1 MSANGSFVNKSLFF
15 PLKVQPYVD
24 QFGRQPVYHLERH
37 CINARPQNLKSM
49 DVETVGFGGTEQLP
63 FASSG
68 VNSRNGSVVSANV
81 TSTAN
86 PAGSNAGNEGTG
98 LTATGTIETP
108 KKFSKGHA
116 RTLSFKSI
124 KKQMS
129 LQPQALSMTSADTT
143 GGQAGSNGGASSLPM
158 DSAGNVSGFSFA
170 EVKAKTNTKGE
181 DRNDVIQFDLKND
194 VSTQEFLK
202 ILDELNHGEVN
213 GIIRVQEKFE
223 TEFTRFKKQKFDVRQ
238 NISTILND
246 YKSIQRIDMKQYGSF
261 ADETEIEFEGTV
273 PIQQQ
278 TRFLL
283 KQNHL
288 LVSTLNINKTIVTP
302 GDFINL
308 HLGFKGWE
316 LETKGLEI
324 QLIKDE
330 NIYRE
335 EYLRLSEYGEV
346 NKAIKKGNHLERIVQ
361 EELVSSFNSD
371 EINVGLVIPSNHE
384 SQFKTNFFK
393 LNYVIQIKFILFDT
407 HGHLKKQLLSEA
419 TKAAK
424 ANSVDGVRNI
434 EITTATTTDD
444 DAATLVNANG
454 DGSVVERTV
463 YDMKAIFTEQNGSIL
478 FKGIDSFIGG
488 FEYTVRLPL
497 TVLPNYEQDYG
508 SVSNTLQG

>member
-1 MSANGSFVNKSLFF
+1 MSQ
-15 PLKVQPYVD
+15 QP
-24 QFGRQPVYHLERH
+24 H
-37 CINARPQNLKSM
+37 S
-49 DVETVGFGGTEQLP
+49 
-63 FASSG
+63 
-68 VNSRNGSVVSANV
+68 
-81 TSTAN
+81 
-86 PAGSNAGNEGTG
+86 
-98 LTATGTIETP
+98 
-108 KKFSKGHA
+108 
-116 RTLSFKSI
+116 
-124 KKQMS
+124 
-129 LQPQALSMTSADTT
+129 LSMTTAEPT
-143 GGQAGSNGGASSLPM
+143 GGQASYNGGDSSLPM
-158 DSAGNVSGFSFA
+158 DSGGNVSGFSFS
-170 EVKAKTNTKGE
+170 EVKAKTKTKG
-181 DRNDVIQFDLKND
+181 DDGNDVIEFDLKND
-194 VSTQEFLK
+194 VPTQEFLK

-223 TEFTRFKKQKFDVRQ
+223 TEFTRFKKPKFNVRQ

-246 YKSIQRIDMKQYGSF
+246 YKSIQRIDTKDYSTP
-261 ADETEIEFEGTV
+261 ADEAGIEFEGTV

-335 EYLRLSEYGEV
+335 EYLKLSEYGEV

-393 LNYVIQIKFILFDT
+393 LNYLIQIKFILFDT
-407 HGHLKKQLLSEA
+407 HGNLKRQLLE
-419 TKAAK
+419 AAK
-424 ANSVDGVRNI
+424 SARANSVDGVGNI

-444 DAATLVNANG
+444 DAATVVNGNG
-454 DGSVVERTV
+454 DGSVAERSV

-478 FKGIDSFIGG
+478 FKAIDSFIGG

-497 TVLPNYEQDYG
+497 AVLPNYEQDYG
-508 SVSNTLQG
+508 SVSNTLQV